1 MCVEE
6 GMWVILYGY
15 RLKCECL
22 TFSLPFRPV
31 LNLEKICMLIE
42 SVIMSHHV
50 ITDYISSR
58 DYISSCNHILSRDHT
73 NKFITSGGCPE
84 SRPDVGQQRGIV
96 QMVHPTGHA
105 EPSYCVYHEP

>member
-1 MCVEE
+1 
-6 GMWVILYGY
+6 
-15 RLKCECL
+15 
-22 TFSLPFRPV
+22 
-31 LNLEKICMLIE
+31 MLIE

-50 ITDYISSR
+50 ITDYISSRDYISSCNHILSR

-105 EPSYCVYHEP
+105 EPSHCVYHEP